1 MRIVNFGCGAE
12 GSYDH
17 LNVDGSVTV
26 LLARLPI
33 PAWAFGR
40 RAQFIAAIRKNRV
53 KYGTASRL
61 RFPPASLDA
70 FYTSHTLEHLS
81 RHDCE
86 ELLQRVHKWLK
97 PNGIL
102 RVVLPDLRAMAA
114 AYLKGEVDADRFI
127 SNTKL
132 RDLHRRRF
140 AFLDHIEHRWMYD
153 CDSFMALL
161 GRIGYREVQRSE
173 FCSSRSR
180 ELAALDISSRKP
192 VSFYVEALK

>member
-1 MRIVNFGCGAE
+1 MFWPFPPGTTIGATRWCFEPTSGPAAAERFQKELLWFALLRRLLVMRIVNFGCGAE

-40 RAQFIAAIRKNRV
+40 RAQFIAAIRKNHV

-102 RVVLPDLRAMAA
+102 RVVLPDLR
-114 AYLKGEVDADRFI
+114 
-127 SNTKL
+127 
-132 RDLHRRRF
+132 
-140 AFLDHIEHRWMYD
+140 
-153 CDSFMALL
+153 
-161 GRIGYREVQRSE
+161 
-173 FCSSRSR
+173 
-180 ELAALDISSRKP
+180 
-192 VSFYVEALK
+192 